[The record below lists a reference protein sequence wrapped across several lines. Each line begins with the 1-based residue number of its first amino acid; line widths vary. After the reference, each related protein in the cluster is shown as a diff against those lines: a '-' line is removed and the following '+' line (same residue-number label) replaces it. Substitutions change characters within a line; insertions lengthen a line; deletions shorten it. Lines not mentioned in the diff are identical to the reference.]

1 MLSERRKTEREGE
14 EVGLIKTIAREPAR
28 NKSVHSF
35 HPPIS
40 PSISPSL
47 LTPFFRGIR
56 KFCVAERSC
65 CARKCSPAPPTP
77 RVLFVQTLAFIRY
90 TNILNRVALSEV
102 NAVHNQKP
110 GERERECCVLLFAT
124 WGENRVEERNKA
136 APAPPFAFGTRMKF
150 SYLFVSIEFWIYVVE
165 YLRFE
170 RVCINRPW
178 NLNSWR
184 RCYKILLI
192 KYCESY
198 WIFKNALIEIWYT
211 VVTLQMLTLY
221 RESYCISKM
230 QISIKSFEI
239 SYFSFL
245 VTYAVVLQILLK
257 FD

>member
-1 MLSERRKTEREGE
+1 MLSSERRKTEREGE

-110 GERERECCVLLFAT
+110 GERECVASCYLPLEGRIESRSGIKPPPRLLLLSGRE
-124 WGENRVEERNKA
+124 
-136 APAPPFAFGTRMKF
+136 
-150 SYLFVSIEFWIYVVE
+150 
-165 YLRFE
+165 
-170 RVCINRPW
+170 
-178 NLNSWR
+178 
-184 RCYKILLI
+184 
-192 KYCESY
+192 
-198 WIFKNALIEIWYT
+198 
-211 VVTLQMLTLY
+211 
-221 RESYCISKM
+221 
-230 QISIKSFEI
+230 
-239 SYFSFL
+239 
-245 VTYAVVLQILLK
+245 
-257 FD
+257 